1 MLHRMFNIYRDYVAN
16 GKDPTSCRMI
26 IPTFTGSLQKWW
38 QRTMTMETWNKW
50 EQTKTKNAEGLEESN
65 LIGCMNAEIIKYW
78 GGIT

>member
-1 MLHRMFNIYRDYVAN
+1 MIQRMFTVYRDYVAN
-16 GKDPTSCRMI
+16 DKYPTSCRMI
-26 IPTFTGSLQKWW
+26 ILAFIGSLQKLW

-65 LIGCMNAEIIKYW
+65 LIGCMNAKIIKYW

>member
-1 MLHRMFNIYRDYVAN
+1 MIHIMFTVYRDYVAS

-26 IPTFTGSLQKWW
+26 IPAFTRALQKWW
-38 QRTMTMETWNKW
+38 QRIMTTETWNKW
-50 EQTKTKNAEGLEESN
+50 EQTKTKNAKGLEESN

>member
-1 MLHRMFNIYRDYVAN
+1 MIHIIFTIYRAYVAN
-16 GKDPTSCRMI
+16 GKYPTSCRMI
-26 IPTFTGSLQKWW
+26 IPTFTGALQKWW

-50 EQTKTKNAEGLEESN
+50 EQTKTNVEGLDESI